1 MGRDVRVS
9 GGHQVTAVPGNEEG
23 DANFIRRNRYR
34 WSSLGFLDL
43 GKVLWDQ

>member
-1 MGRDVRVS
+1 MPLTWLARM
-9 GGHQVTAVPGNEEG
+9 VTAVPGNEEG